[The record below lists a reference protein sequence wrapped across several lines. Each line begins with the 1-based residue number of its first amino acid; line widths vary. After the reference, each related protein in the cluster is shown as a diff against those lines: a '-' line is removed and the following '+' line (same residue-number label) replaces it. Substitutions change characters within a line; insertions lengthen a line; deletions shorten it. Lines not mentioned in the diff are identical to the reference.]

1 MRVFVS
7 TALFIVSTAL
17 SVGVIA
23 YCILHT
29 AYCTIKGS
37 MKADDSSVRMSLLIL
52 GKEGDG
58 EVVKKQC
65 FACFRRISSDS
76 GIVRLL
82 ETQQES

>member
-1 MRVFVS
+1 
-7 TALFIVSTAL
+7 
-17 SVGVIA
+17 
-23 YCILHT
+23 
-29 AYCTIKGS
+29 